1 MTAQT
6 PLKVV
11 MTDFDKLNQ
20 LYNQTERV
28 WLKENEIFIDIYP
41 TFAPTRIDKILSEIF
56 GVVDQIQKLEIED
69 MLEPEFM
76 DHVIMTHI
84 IREFTTLDYP
94 EDFEA
99 FTVDKLIYFMQH
111 LTGNEYYEKI
121 SLSFPQDEIQ
131 KVYERMTGRFKQ
143 IAEMSHAQKM
153 INEIQ
158 QQFPI
163 LNEEVAR
170 LQLDNA

>member
-1 MTAQT
+1 MTAKT

-20 LYNQTERV
+20 LYDQTEQV

-41 TFAPTRIDKILSEIF
+41 TFAPKRIDKILGEIF
-56 GVVDQIQKLEIED
+56 EIVSQIQEQGIED

-84 IREFTTLDYP
+84 IREFSTLDYP
-94 EDFEA
+94 EEFEA
-99 FTVDKLIYFMQH
+99 FTVDKLIQFMQN

-121 SLSFPQDEIQ
+121 AFSFPQDEIQ
-131 KVYERMTGRFKQ
+131 KVYERMTGRYKQ
-143 IAEMSHAQKM
+143 IAEMSHMQEM
-153 INEIQ
+153 INKINQE
-158 QQFPI
+158 FPI

-170 LQLDNA
+170 LQLANA